1 VVHIFNS
8 LSGEKEALQP
18 LHPGKVGLYVCGITA
33 YDYCHMG
40 HARVMVVFDVVV
52 RHLRHAGYTVHY
64 VRNITDIDD
73 KIIARARSMHTDEQ
87 TLTERFIAAMHEDQ
101 AALGVLPPD
110 EEPRATAHIQH
121 IIAMIQQLEKTGY
134 AYRAGGDV
142 YYDVSRF
149 PRYGMLSHMRLDELR
164 AGSRI
169 DPGEHK
175 QDPLDFALWK
185 AAKPGEPAWDSPWGP
200 GRPGWHIECS
210 AMSLHTLGKEL
221 DIHGGGMDL
230 KFPHHENEIA
240 QSEACTGTPFV
251 RLWMHLGFVQVREA
265 KMAKSLGNA
274 VLIRDLVAR
283 FGGEVL
289 RFFLLGTH
297 YRSPLLLL
305 DENLETARRSLWRL
319 YGTLAGQ
326 EAAEPEWPE
335 GVQERFAAAM
345 DDDFNTPLA
354 LTVLFELARETS
366 RLRRSDP
373 KRSARYAAGLRE
385 LGGLLGLLGE
395 DPEAVRRGAVDEQRI
410 AEIEA
415 MIAERA
421 QARRDRDYARADAIR
436 EQLLQAG
443 IVLEDGPRGTAWRL
457 AGEEGPPR

>member
-1 VVHIFNS
+1 MLHIFNS
-8 LSGEKEALQP
+8 LSGEKEVLRP
-18 LHPGKVGLYVCGITA
+18 IHPGRIGLYVCGITA

-52 RHLRHAGYTVHY
+52 RYLRHLGYAVHY

-73 KIIARARSMHTDEQ
+73 KIIARAKSLGVDEG
-87 TLTERFIAAMHEDQ
+87 TLTERFIAAMHQDQ

-121 IIAMIQQLEKTGY
+121 VIAMIQQLEARGY

-149 PRYGMLSHMRLDELR
+149 PAYGALSHMRLDELR
-164 AGSRI
+164 AGMRGE
-169 DPGEHK
+169 PGEHK
-175 QDPLDFALWK
+175 HDPLDFALWK
-185 AAKPGEPAWDSPWGP
+185 SAKPGEPAWDSPWGP

-210 AMSLHTLGKEL
+210 AMSLHTLGEEV

-240 QSEACTGTPFV
+240 QSEACNGVPFV

-283 FGGEVL
+283 YGGEAL
-289 RFFLLGTH
+289 RLFLLGTH
-297 YRSPLLLL
+297 YRSPLILT
-305 DENLETARRSLWRL
+305 DEALEAARRSLWRL
-319 YGTLAGQ
+319 YGTLAGHPP
-326 EAAEPEWPE
+326 AEPAWPQGIE
-335 GVQERFAAAM
+335 ARFVAAM

-354 LTVLFELARETS
+354 LAVLFELAREIS
-366 RLRRSDP
+366 RLRSSAP
-373 KRSARYAAGLRE
+373 ERSAQYAAGLRQ
-385 LGGLLGLLGE
+385 LGGLLGLLGD
-395 DPEAVRRGAVDEQRI
+395 DPEVVRRGAVDERHS

-415 MIAERA
+415 LIAERA
-421 QARRDRDYARADAIR
+421 EARRSKDYARADAIR
-436 EQLLQAG
+436 DQLAQEG
-443 IVLEDGPRGTAWRL
+443 IVLEDGPAGTTWRL
-457 AGEEGPPR
+457 AGVEGSC

>member
-1 VVHIFNS
+1 MVHIFNS
-8 LSGEKEALQP
+8 LSGAKEELRP
-18 LHPGKVGLYVCGITA
+18 ITPGRISLYVCGITA

-52 RHLRHAGYTVHY
+52 RHLRHCGYAVHY

-73 KIIARARSMHTDEQ
+73 KIIARARSLGLDEGA
-87 TLTERFIAAMHEDQ
+87 LTERFIAAMHEDQ

-110 EEPRATAHIQH
+110 DEPRATAHMQH
-121 IIAMIQQLEKTGY
+121 IIEMIQQLMTSGH
-134 AYRAGGDV
+134 AYQAGGDV
-142 YYDVSRF
+142 YYDVSHF
-149 PRYGMLSHMRLDELR
+149 PRYGALSHMRLDELR

-169 DPGEHK
+169 EPGEHK

-185 AAKPGEPAWDSPWGP
+185 AAKAEEPAWDSPWGP

-240 QSEACTGTPFV
+240 QSEACTGVPFV

-283 FGGEVL
+283 FGGEAL
-289 RFFLLGTH
+289 RLFLLGTH
-297 YRSPLLLL
+297 YRSPLMLT
-305 DENLETARRSLWRL
+305 DEALEAARRSLWRL
-319 YGTLAGQ
+319 YGTLAGH
-326 EAAEPEWPE
+326 EPAEPDWPE
-335 GVQERFAAAM
+335 GLEARFAAAM
-345 DDDFNTPLA
+345 DDDLNTALA
-354 LTVLFELARETS
+354 LAVLFELAREAS
-366 RLRRSDP
+366 RLRRSEP
-373 KRSARYAAGLRE
+373 KRSARYAAGLRK

-395 DPEAVRRGAVDEQRI
+395 DPEVVRRGAVDERRS
-410 AEIEA
+410 AAIEA
-415 MIAERA
+415 MIVERA
-421 QARRDRDYARADAIR
+421 QARGSKEYAKADAIR
-436 EQLLQAG
+436 EKLAQEG
-443 IVLEDGPRGTAWRL
+443 VVLEDGPAGTTWRL
-457 AGEEGPPR
+457 AGEEGVG